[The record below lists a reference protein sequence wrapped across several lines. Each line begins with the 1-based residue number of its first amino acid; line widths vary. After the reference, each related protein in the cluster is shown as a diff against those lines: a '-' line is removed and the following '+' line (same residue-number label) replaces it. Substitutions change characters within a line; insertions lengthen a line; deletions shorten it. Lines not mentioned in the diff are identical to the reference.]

1 MNKFLLLAI
10 MIVFSSQ
17 TQAATNS
24 PLNWTAISMF
34 ATVVFIT
41 LIITWRAARQTH
53 SKEDF
58 YTAGNSISARQNGL
72 AIAGDYMSASTLL
85 GVSSMVFFKGYD
97 GFIYVTGFFVCW
109 PILTFVMAERLRNLG
124 KYTFAD
130 IVSYRLDP
138 AKTRILAT
146 SGSLIV
152 VCCYLLLQMV
162 GAGQLIKLLFG
173 IDYKIAVMLVG
184 CLMLIYV
191 MFGGML
197 ATTWIQIVKAVL
209 LLFGGTVLTF
219 LCLRYFNF
227 SLDNLAAAAVK
238 NHNLG
243 QKVLEP
249 GPMLS
254 NPINALSTSIGLIF
268 GLAGLPHILMR
279 FFTVSNS
286 KDARKS
292 VFYASGYIGYFFI
305 LVCILG
311 FAAISVIG
319 TNPAFYVDGILGG
332 ELIGGSNMVAIHLA
346 GALGGNVLLG
356 FLSAVAFA
364 TILAVVAGLT
374 LAGAS
379 AISHDLFQKVIKK
392 GSATEKQE
400 MAVSRF
406 AVVGLG
412 IVAIAC
418 GILFEKMNIAF
429 LMGLT
434 FGIAASANFPVLFLA
449 MYWKDLTTRGAIW
462 GGFTGIISAIVFVVM
477 SPTVWVGV
485 FGYEHA
491 IFPYDNPALFSMP
504 LAFIVSCLVSLMDRS
519 ERAAIDRAGFEQQ
532 VVRSEL
538 GAQESDLEKVPV
550 H

>member
-1 MNKFLLLAI
+1 MNKLFLLTLLIA
-10 MIVFSSQ
+10 SSGHA
-17 TQAATNS
+17 QAATS
-24 PLNWTAISMF
+24 QSLNWTAIGMF
-34 ATVVFIT
+34 ATVVLIT
-41 LIITWRAARQTH
+41 LIITWRAARKTH

-58 YTAGNSISARQNGL
+58 YTAGGSISARQNGL

-85 GVSSMVFFKGYD
+85 GASSMVFFKGYD

-109 PILTFVMAERLRNLG
+109 PILTFLMAERLRNLG

-138 AKTRILAT
+138 DKTRILAT
-146 SGSLIV
+146 CGSLIV

-173 IDYKIAVMLVG
+173 IDYTVAVVLVG
-184 CLMLIYV
+184 CLMLVYV

-197 ATTWIQIVKAVL
+197 ATTWIQIVKAIL
-209 LLFGGTVLTF
+209 LLFGGTVLAF
-219 LCLRYFNF
+219 LCLRYFGF

-238 NHNLG
+238 NHQLG

-249 GPMLS
+249 GSMLS
-254 NPINALSTSIGLIF
+254 NPINALSTSLGLIF

-279 FFTVSNS
+279 FFTVA
-286 KDARKS
+286 DAQAARKS

-305 LVCILG
+305 LVCLLG
-311 FAAISVIG
+311 YAAISIIG
-319 TNPAFYVDGILGG
+319 TNPSFYVDGKLGG

-346 GALGGNVLLG
+346 GALGGNLLLG

-392 GSATEKQE
+392 GQATEKQE
-400 MAVSRF
+400 MAVSRM
-406 AVVGLG
+406 AVIALGL
-412 IVAIAC
+412 IAIAC
-418 GILFEKMNIAF
+418 GILFEKMNITF

-449 MYWKDLTTRGAIW
+449 MYWKDLTTKGALW
-462 GGFTGIISAIVFVVM
+462 GGFTGIISAIVLVIL

-485 FGYEHA
+485 LGYAQA

-504 LAFIVSCLVSLMDRS
+504 LAFIVSCAVSLMDRS

-538 GAQESDLEKVPV
+538 GAKQADLEKAPV

>member
-1 MNKFLLLAI
+1 MNKFLLLLLGL
-10 MIVFSSQ
+10 SLSLP
-17 TQAATNS
+17 TYAAGQN
-24 PLNWTAISMF
+24 LNWTAISMF
-34 ATVVFIT
+34 AVVVFMT
-41 LIITWRAARQTH
+41 LLITWWAARRTR

-58 YTAGNSISARQNGL
+58 YTAGNSISAQQNGL

-109 PILTFVMAERLRNLG
+109 PILTFLMAERLRNLG
-124 KYTFAD
+124 RYTFAD

-138 AKTRILAT
+138 QKTRILAT
-146 SGSLIV
+146 CGSLIV
-152 VCCYLLLQMV
+152 VVCYLLLQMV

-173 IDYKIAVMLVG
+173 IDYQISVILVG
-184 CLMLIYV
+184 CLMLVYV

-197 ATTWIQIVKAVL
+197 ATTWIQITKAIL
-209 LLFGGTVLTF
+209 LLFGGTLLLYLALKHF
-219 LCLRYFNF
+219 GF
-227 SLDNLAAAAVK
+227 SLDRLAHAAVTS
-238 NHNLG
+238 HQLG
-243 QKVLEP
+243 EKVLQP
-249 GPMLS
+249 GGMLS

-279 FFTVSNS
+279 FFTVPNAA
-286 KDARKS
+286 DARRS

-305 LVCILG
+305 IVCILG
-311 FAAISVIG
+311 FAAISIVG
-319 TNPAFYVDGILGG
+319 TSPQFFVNGQVGG
-332 ELIGGSNMVAIHLA
+332 ELLGGSNMVAIHLA
-346 GALGGNVLLG
+346 GALGGNALLG

-379 AISHDLFQKVIKK
+379 AISHDLFSKVIKK
-392 GSATEKQE
+392 GQATEKQE
-400 MAVSRF
+400 MLVSRL
-406 AVVGLG
+406 AVIGLG

-462 GGFTGIISAIVFVVM
+462 GGFTGIISAIVLVIL

-485 FGYEHA
+485 MGYQTA

-504 LAFIVSCLVSLMDRS
+504 FAFMVSILVSKLDQS
-519 ERAAIDRAGFEQQ
+519 ERARIDRAGFEQQ

-538 GAQESDLEKVPV
+538 GARQEDLEKAPL

>member
-1 MNKFLLLAI
+1 MNKLLLLLLGLSLSLPAY
-10 MIVFSSQ
+10 
-17 TQAATNS
+17 AAGQN
-24 PLNWTAISMF
+24 LNWTAISMF
-34 ATVVFIT
+34 AVVVFMT
-41 LIITWRAARQTH
+41 LLITWWAARRTR

-58 YTAGNSISARQNGL
+58 YTAGNSISAQQNGL

-109 PILTFVMAERLRNLG
+109 PILTFLMAERLRNLG
-124 KYTFAD
+124 RYTFAD

-138 AKTRILAT
+138 QKTRILAT
-146 SGSLIV
+146 CGSLIV
-152 VCCYLLLQMV
+152 VVCYLLLQMV

-173 IDYKIAVMLVG
+173 IDYQISVILVG
-184 CLMLIYV
+184 CLMLVYV

-197 ATTWIQIVKAVL
+197 ATTWIQITKAIL
-209 LLFGGTVLTF
+209 LLFGGTVLLYLALKHF
-219 LCLRYFNF
+219 GF
-227 SLDNLAAAAVK
+227 SLDRLAHAAV
-238 NHNLG
+238 NSHQLG
-243 QKVLEP
+243 EKVLQP
-249 GPMLS
+249 GGMLS

-279 FFTVSNS
+279 FFTVPNAA
-286 KDARKS
+286 DARRS

-305 LVCILG
+305 IVCILG
-311 FAAISVIG
+311 FAAISIVG
-319 TNPAFYVDGILGG
+319 TSPQFFVNGQVGG
-332 ELIGGSNMVAIHLA
+332 ELLGGSNMVAIHLA
-346 GALGGNVLLG
+346 GALGGNALLG

-379 AISHDLFQKVIKK
+379 AISHDLFSKVIKK
-392 GSATEKQE
+392 GQATEKQE
-400 MAVSRF
+400 MLVSRL
-406 AVVGLG
+406 AVIGLG

-462 GGFTGIISAIVFVVM
+462 GGFTGIISAIVLVIL

-485 FGYEHA
+485 MGYQTA

-504 LAFIVSCLVSLMDRS
+504 FAFMVSILVSKLDQS
-519 ERAAIDRAGFEQQ
+519 ERARIDRAGFEQQ

-538 GAQESDLEKVPV
+538 GARQEDLEKAPL

>member
-1 MNKFLLLAI
+1 
-10 MIVFSSQ
+10 
-17 TQAATNS
+17 
-24 PLNWTAISMF
+24 
-34 ATVVFIT
+34 
-41 LIITWRAARQTH
+41 
-53 SKEDF
+53 
-58 YTAGNSISARQNGL
+58 
-72 AIAGDYMSASTLL
+72 
-85 GVSSMVFFKGYD
+85 
-97 GFIYVTGFFVCW
+97 
-109 PILTFVMAERLRNLG
+109 
-124 KYTFAD
+124 
-130 IVSYRLDP
+130 
-138 AKTRILAT
+138 
-146 SGSLIV
+146 
-152 VCCYLLLQMV
+152 
-162 GAGQLIKLLFG
+162 
-173 IDYKIAVMLVG
+173 
-184 CLMLIYV
+184 
-191 MFGGML
+191 
-197 ATTWIQIVKAVL
+197 
-209 LLFGGTVLTF
+209 
-219 LCLRYFNF
+219 
-227 SLDNLAAAAVK
+227 
-238 NHNLG
+238 
-243 QKVLEP
+243 
-249 GPMLS
+249 
-254 NPINALSTSIGLIF
+254 
-268 GLAGLPHILMR
+268 
-279 FFTVSNS
+279 
-286 KDARKS
+286 
-292 VFYASGYIGYFFI
+292 
-305 LVCILG
+305 
-311 FAAISVIG
+311 
-319 TNPAFYVDGILGG
+319 
-332 ELIGGSNMVAIHLA
+332 VAIHLA

-462 GGFTGIISAIVFVVM
+462 GGFTGIISAIVFVAM

-538 GAQESDLEKVPV
+538 GAQQSDLEKVPV

>member
-1 MNKFLLLAI
+1 MNKLLLLLLGLSLSLPAY
-10 MIVFSSQ
+10 
-17 TQAATNS
+17 AAGQN
-24 PLNWTAISMF
+24 LNWTAISMF
-34 ATVVFIT
+34 AVVVFMT
-41 LIITWRAARQTH
+41 LLITWWAARRTR

-58 YTAGNSISARQNGL
+58 YTAGNSISAQQNGL

-109 PILTFVMAERLRNLG
+109 PILTFLMAERLRNLG
-124 KYTFAD
+124 RYTFAD

-138 AKTRILAT
+138 QKTRILAT
-146 SGSLIV
+146 CGSLIV
-152 VCCYLLLQMV
+152 VVCYLLLQMV

-173 IDYKIAVMLVG
+173 IDYQISVILVG
-184 CLMLIYV
+184 CLMLVYV

-197 ATTWIQIVKAVL
+197 ATTWIQITKAIL
-209 LLFGGTVLTF
+209 LLFGGTLLLYLALKHF
-219 LCLRYFNF
+219 GF
-227 SLDNLAAAAVK
+227 SLDRLAHAAVTS
-238 NHNLG
+238 HQLG
-243 QKVLEP
+243 EKVLQP
-249 GPMLS
+249 GGMLS

-279 FFTVSNS
+279 FFTVPNAT
-286 KDARKS
+286 DARRS

-305 LVCILG
+305 IVCILG
-311 FAAISVIG
+311 FAAISIVG
-319 TNPAFYVDGILGG
+319 TSPQFFVNGQVGG
-332 ELIGGSNMVAIHLA
+332 ELLGGSNMVAIHLA
-346 GALGGNVLLG
+346 GALGGNALLG

-379 AISHDLFQKVIKK
+379 AISHDLFSKVIKK
-392 GSATEKQE
+392 GQATEKQE
-400 MAVSRF
+400 MLVSRL
-406 AVVGLG
+406 AVIGLG

-462 GGFTGIISAIVFVVM
+462 GGFTGIISAIVLVIL

-485 FGYEHA
+485 MGYQTA

-504 LAFIVSCLVSLMDRS
+504 FAFMVSILVSKLDQS
-519 ERAAIDRAGFEQQ
+519 ERARIDRAGFEQQ

-538 GAQESDLEKVPV
+538 GARQEDLEKAPL